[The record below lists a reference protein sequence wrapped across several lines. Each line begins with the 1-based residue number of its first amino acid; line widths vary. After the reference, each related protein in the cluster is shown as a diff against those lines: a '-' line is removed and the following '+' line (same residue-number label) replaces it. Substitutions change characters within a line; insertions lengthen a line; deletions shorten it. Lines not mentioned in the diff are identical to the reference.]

1 MCLPII
7 VGESRNSLAAAA
19 KEPRSATFTKT
30 DMLVSRSMIINQWC
44 FYNARFARLWPD
56 SNDLGWR
63 DQRNAWEWQV
73 QFDFKEMSPPERYR
87 LLLATVLPRPIAWIT
102 TRDPSGAINAA
113 PFSFFNVFGSDPAT
127 VGVGIGSK
135 GPGEPKDTRANIR
148 ANEQF
153 VVNLVPFALA
163 QEMRVTSIAFPRGV
177 EEAKEAG
184 LSLAPSER
192 VGVPRIAQAPVSM
205 ECTLMQEVLL
215 GGFSLV
221 LGRILLVHVHDEAVM
236 DRGRQHIDAGKLDLI
251 GRMEGAWYTKTT
263 DRFEMPPIAL
273 DDWKVRTAIDA
284 G

>member
-1 MCLPII
+1 M
-7 VGESRNSLAAAA
+7 
-19 KEPRSATFTKT
+19 
-30 DMLVSRSMIINQWC
+30 
-44 FYNARFARLWPD
+44 
-56 SNDLGWR
+56 
-63 DQRNAWEWQV
+63 
-73 QFDFKEMSPPERYR
+73 QFDFAQMAPLERYQ

-102 TRDPSGAINAA
+102 TRDPNGAINAA

-163 QEMRVTSIAFPRGV
+163 QEMRITSIAFPSGV
-177 EEAKEAG
+177 EEPREAG

-192 VGVPRIAQAPVSM
+192 VAVPRIAQAPVSM
-205 ECTLMQEVLL
+205 ECTLMQEIRL

-221 LGRILLVHVHDEAVM
+221 LGEILLVHVTDEAVL
-236 DRGRQHIDAGKLDLI
+236 DPARRYIDAGKLDLI

-263 DRFEMPPIAL
+263 DRFEMLPIAL
-273 DDWKVRTAIDA
+273 SDWQSPPAATVASSGR
-284 G
+284 

>member
-1 MCLPII
+1 M
-7 VGESRNSLAAAA
+7 
-19 KEPRSATFTKT
+19 
-30 DMLVSRSMIINQWC
+30 
-44 FYNARFARLWPD
+44 
-56 SNDLGWR
+56 
-63 DQRNAWEWQV
+63 
-73 QFDFKEMSPPERYR
+73 QFDFREMSPPERYR

-153 VVNLVPFALA
+153 VVTLVPFALA

-177 EEAKEAG
+177 EEPKEAG
-184 LSLAPSER
+184 LKLAPSER
-192 VGVPRIAQAPVSM
+192 VAVPRIAQAPVSM
-205 ECTLMQEVLL
+205 ECSFMQEVRL

-221 LGRILLVHVHDEAVM
+221 LGQILLVHVRDDAVI
-236 DRGRQHIDAGKLDLI
+236 DPARQYIDANKLDLI

-273 DDWKVRTAIDA
+273 SDWKRPIAADA
-284 G
+284 VT

>member
-1 MCLPII
+1 M
-7 VGESRNSLAAAA
+7 
-19 KEPRSATFTKT
+19 
-30 DMLVSRSMIINQWC
+30 
-44 FYNARFARLWPD
+44 
-56 SNDLGWR
+56 
-63 DQRNAWEWQV
+63 
-73 QFDFKEMSPPERYR
+73 QFDFEQMAPAERYK

-102 TRDPSGAINAA
+102 TKDPGGAINAA

-127 VGVGIGSK
+127 VGIGIGSK

-163 QEMRVTSIAFPRGV
+163 QEMRITSIAFPKGV
-177 EEAKEAG
+177 EEPKEAG

-192 VGVPRIAQAPVSM
+192 ISVPRISQAPVSM
-205 ECTLMQEVLL
+205 ECAFMQEIRL

-221 LGRILLVHVHDEAVM
+221 LGQILLVHVSDEAVL
-236 DRGRQHIDAGKLDLI
+236 DRTRQYIDASKLDLI

-273 DDWKVRTAIDA
+273 NDWKGANGA
-284 G
+284 NGASPGK